1 MALNITQNGIAE
13 RHKDGSVTLV
23 RPDRNGGA
31 LTEIEVPEPL
41 ADEFALAT
49 GDIIAGRM
57 ESLTLDAITAEQENE
72 DDDPDGWD
80 TQYDE
85 PRMTARSA
93 ASRSWLTPR
102 LPAERLTDIT
112 HINGQPAGEERPTP
126 RTRRSHSERTPPD
139 RLLPCTLGPDDRT
152 GQTLDLFPLGAGC
165 MGIIRGAHG
174 TGLTR
179 TLRAVLDGITLHAPD
194 CTVFV
199 LLLRARSEEI
209 TDWRR
214 RFPQADVVVC
224 PSALNTNAAL
234 ETLRLCDL
242 MLEAAQRQT
251 EQGRDVILLLDS
263 LTGLWGAML
272 EAEHADAQQEAD
284 QSASRQRI
292 REWVQ
297 KAGCFH
303 GAAPLGGGLGGSLT
317 IVGTV
322 WYQATDAEA
331 EEERDTH
338 PHLRLPEYLLPE
350 ATWQI
355 SLSETMALERDFPAI
370 NLRQSLSRYEENLLS
385 AEAMEQLRA
394 RRNTFQS
401 G

>member
-13 RHKDGSVTLV
+13 RHKEGSVTLV

-31 LTEIEVPEPL
+31 LTEIEVPEIL
-41 ADEFALAT
+41 ADEYVLAT
-49 GDIIAGRM
+49 GDIAAGRT
-57 ESLTLDAITAEQENE
+57 ESLSLDALDIEQEDANDAAE
-72 DDDPDGWD
+72 DWD

-85 PRMTARSA
+85 PRM
-93 ASRSWLTPR
+93 ASRSTAARSWRMPQ

-112 HINGQPAGEERPTP
+112 RINGRPAAEERPTP
-126 RTRRSHSERTPPD
+126 RTRRSNSERTPPD
-139 RLLPCTLGPDDRT
+139 RLLPCTIGPDDRT

-179 TLRAVLDGITLHAPD
+179 TLRSVLDGITLHAPD
-194 CTVFV
+194 CVVFV

-224 PSALNTNAAL
+224 PSALNTDAAQ

-251 EQGRDVILLLDS
+251 ELGRDVVLLLDS

-272 EAEHADAQQEAD
+272 EAEEADAQQEAD

-303 GAAPLGGGLGGSLT
+303 GATPLGGGLGGSLT

-355 SLSETMALERDFPAI
+355 SLSENMARERDFPAI
-370 NLRQSLSRYEENLLS
+370 NPRQCLSRYEENLLP
-385 AEAMEQLRA
+385 ADAMELLRD
-394 RRNTFQS
+394 RRNSLQN